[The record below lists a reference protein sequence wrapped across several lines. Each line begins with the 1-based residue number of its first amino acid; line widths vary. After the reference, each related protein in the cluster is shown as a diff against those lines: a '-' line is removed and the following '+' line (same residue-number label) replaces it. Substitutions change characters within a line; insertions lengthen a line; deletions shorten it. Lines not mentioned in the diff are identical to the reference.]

1 MVPSSRQAVSAIA
14 RALPG
19 FPILAT
25 GGIDSAD
32 AALQFLQCGAS
43 VLQVP
48 FTTLSNHKNVS
59 VTSSLS
65 DMQLGAESGFHRR
78 G

>member
-1 MVPSSRQAVSAIA
+1 MSAIA

-25 GGIDSAD
+25 GGIDSGE

-43 VLQVP
+43 VLQVYNKIFARLKETSKP
-48 FTTLSNHKNVS
+48 FYCYFN
-59 VTSSLS
+59 
-65 DMQLGAESGFHRR
+65 
-78 G
+78 

>member
-1 MVPSSRQAVSAIA
+1 MNGCVFAALATGGGVQAVSAIA

-32 AALQFLQCGAS
+32 ATLQFLQCGAS
-43 VLQVP
+43 AMQA
-48 FTTLSNHKNVS
+48 S
-59 VTSSLS
+59 V
-65 DMQLGAESGFHRR
+65 F
-78 G
+78 